1 MPEKEIWR
9 AFNHIILGIIIL
21 LNNFALILF
30 MKFEIIFMKKY

>member
-21 LNNFALILF
+21 LNNFALIF
-30 MKFEIIFMKKY
+30 IYEI